1 MDNILSVIILTGLL
15 AGTLDGTAA
24 VLQYVLLSGGSPAR
38 VFFYIASGWFGRA
51 AFSAG
56 KSVALWGI
64 LFHYLIAFAWT
75 ILYFVVYP
83 KIKLLLKNT
92 FLNGIAYGLF
102 IWLVMNLI
110 VLPLSNVP
118 PSHFTT
124 FRALMGIGILMIC
137 VGLPIAWM
145 TARHYSRM
153 LEVKQ

>member
-1 MDNILSVIILTGLL
+1 V
-15 AGTLDGTAA
+15 
-24 VLQYVLLSGGSPAR
+24 
-38 VFFYIASGWFGRA
+38 

-124 FRALMGIGILMIC
+124 FRVLMGIGILMIC